1 MLSSAEAKS
10 TLCPA
15 LIRAYS
21 VMDAVEG
28 LDVDRDK
35 FDKFHTRDIIARLL
49 EELWRTDECVQ
60 SVAELRNDDLFSD
73 FAGCVLGD
81 LMYVLQDSLDRL
93 THIAEMEK
101 AKADEATWSALPAKV
116 REEKEHFTQSRERTA
131 AGFLRNAKKTLQ
143 LLNLFGILTRGGS
156 RVRVAEGGWKG
167 SSRRG
172 PLFRGVTWAQVRQP
186 RSERSQEV
194 RIRPQAA
201 RARHR

>member
-116 REEKEHFTQSRERTA
+116 REEKEHFTQSQERTA

-143 LLNLFGILTRGGS
+143 LLNLLASSPAVAPAFVSPKVAGKAAHAVVHFSRGYLGAS
-156 RVRVAEGGWKG
+156 A
-167 SSRRG
+167 
-172 PLFRGVTWAQVRQP
+172 PT
-186 RSERSQEV
+186 SE
-194 RIRPQAA
+194 
-201 RARHR
+201 